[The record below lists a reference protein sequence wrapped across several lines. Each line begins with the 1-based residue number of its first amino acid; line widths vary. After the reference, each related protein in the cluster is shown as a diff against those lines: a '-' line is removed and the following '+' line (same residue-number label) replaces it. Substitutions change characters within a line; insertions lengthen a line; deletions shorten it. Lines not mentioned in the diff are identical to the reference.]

1 LTGCEDMTEDRG
13 CALGRIEQMIRYV
26 LWSSGA
32 EGIVVGLSGGVDS
45 AVAAAICCRAISSEN
60 VLGLTL
66 PTKVT
71 REDDIRDARELSAM
85 LGIRHEILDI
95 EPILNAYRFIPGFY
109 ESPVL
114 IGNIMARTR
123 MTLLYYYAN
132 REHRL
137 VCGTSNRTEYLL
149 GYTTKFG
156 DNAADFQPIIHLYK
170 SGVFGAARDLG
181 IPESIISKAPS
192 AGLWQGQKD
201 EDELGITYREIDEA
215 LESLERNGWLAKSPV
230 EEKVLSL
237 VKQNEHKRKTISL
250 L

>member
-1 LTGCEDMTEDRG
+1 MYEDRG
-13 CALGRIEQMIRYV
+13 CALGRIEQMIRYIV
-26 LWSSGA
+26 WSSNARGV
-32 EGIVVGLSGGVDS
+32 VVGISGGVDS
-45 AVAAAICCRAISSEN
+45 AVAAAMCCRAISKEH

-66 PTKVT
+66 PTAVT
-71 REDDIRDARELSAM
+71 REEDITDAQALSAM

-95 EPILNAYRFIPGFY
+95 EPILDAYRSVPGFF
-109 ESPVL
+109 ETPVL
-114 IGNIMARTR
+114 LGNIMARTR

-132 REHRL
+132 RENRL

-170 SGVFGAARDLG
+170 SGVFEAARDLG
-181 IPESIISKAPS
+181 IPDSIISKAPS

-201 EDELGITYREIDEA
+201 EDELGIAYSEIDEA
-215 LESLERNGWLAKSPV
+215 LESLERNGWKTGTPV

-237 VKQNEHKRKTISL
+237 VKKSEHKRKTQSL

>member
-1 LTGCEDMTEDRG
+1 MKEDSG

-26 LWSSGA
+26 VWSSGA
-32 EGIVVGLSGGVDS
+32 QGIVVGLSGGVDS
-45 AVAAAICCRAISSEN
+45 AVAAAMCCRAVSNEN
-60 VLGLTL
+60 VLGITL

-71 REDDIRDARELSAM
+71 RGEDIADAQSLSEM
-85 LGIRHEILDI
+85 LGIRHEIIDI
-95 EPILNAYRFIPGFY
+95 EPILDAYRSVPGFI

-114 IGNIMARTR
+114 TGNIMARTR

-132 REHRL
+132 RENRL

-170 SGVFGAARDLG
+170 SGVYEAAHDLG
-181 IPESIISKAPS
+181 IPGSIISKAPS
-192 AGLWQGQKD
+192 AGLWPGQKD
-201 EDELGITYREIDEA
+201 EDELGTTYREIDEA
-215 LESLERNGWLAKSPV
+215 LESLERNGWQAKTPAEENMLA
-230 EEKVLSL
+230 L
-237 VKQNEHKRKTISL
+237 VKKNEHKRKTQSL